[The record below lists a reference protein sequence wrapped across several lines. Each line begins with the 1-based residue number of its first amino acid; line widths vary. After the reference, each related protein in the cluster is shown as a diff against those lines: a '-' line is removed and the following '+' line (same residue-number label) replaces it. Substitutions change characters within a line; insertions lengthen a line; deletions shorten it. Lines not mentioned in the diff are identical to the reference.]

1 MRTRL
6 RSEQGQATIEF
17 GGTLLWLIL
26 AAVFAWQMGLV
37 AWSWVS
43 ANNAAR
49 TTARLYSRTGDATQA
64 ASDGKKSLSGVL
76 SKNANVNVDQ
86 SGDAKVTIDIP
97 LVLPG
102 LGSGLDIHENAVM
115 PYTG

>member
-1 MRTRL
+1 MGERL
-6 RSEQGQATIEF
+6 RGQRGQATIEF
-17 GGTLLWLIL
+17 TGTILWLAL
-26 AAVFAWQMGLV
+26 AALFAWQMGLV

-49 TTARLYSRTGDATQA
+49 TAARLYSRTGDANQA
-64 ASDGKKSLSGVL
+64 ASDGRKSLSGVL
-76 SKNANVNVDQ
+76 SQNANVLVDN
-86 SGDAKVTIDIP
+86 SGLARVTINIP

-102 LGSGLDIHENAVM
+102 VGSGLVIHEHAQM